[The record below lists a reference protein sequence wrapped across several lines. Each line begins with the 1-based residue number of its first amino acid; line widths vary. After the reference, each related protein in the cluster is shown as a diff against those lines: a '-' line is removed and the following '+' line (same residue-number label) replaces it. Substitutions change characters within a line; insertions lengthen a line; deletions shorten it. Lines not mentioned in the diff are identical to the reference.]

1 MLVCYSDS
9 DLEYLHIL
17 DSELQFLQILITSS
31 HNLNAN
37 SKSICQ
43 ITTLARVV
51 GMSKNEENKSG
62 SGNIG
67 EKSTDEKREIQQI
80 RADVDKLSTEIKNA
94 IGELKKS
101 IVDIRS
107 AVSEIENPF
116 NLLRVVSSE
125 GDLKKLENARLPP
138 GIKSLIIGKPEE
150 TERSLEV
157 EENQVVPESRLE
169 ETPPGVKLPIREE
182 EKKPAEQ
189 PGPILK
195 PSGAAYLDWVWS
207 LLDLGF
213 NSDDVGQM
221 AQSYELL
228 GFIPEGSSR
237 QIYSLAVAAEKARSK
252 GFDKGLFLLNMY
264 EASAISGKQM
274 STEDLKRLMS
284 IVEKI
289 MKEAKMAERVE

>member
-1 MLVCYSDS
+1 MSNNC
-9 DLEYLHIL
+9 
-17 DSELQFLQILITSS
+17 
-31 HNLNAN
+31 
-37 SKSICQ
+37 
-43 ITTLARVV
+43 LARVV
-51 GMSKNEENKSG
+51 SMSKNEENKSG
-62 SGNIG
+62 SGNSG
-67 EKSTDEKREIQQI
+67 EKAVDEKKEIQQI
-80 RADVDKLSTEIKNA
+80 RADVDRLSTELKNA

-138 GIKSLIIGKPEE
+138 GVKSLIIGKPEE
-150 TERSLEV
+150 AEKSLEV
-157 EENQVVPESRLE
+157 EEKQIAPESPLEAPRLE
-169 ETPPGVKLPIREE
+169 VKPPAIEE
-182 EKKPAEQ
+182 VNKPAEKSE
-189 PGPILK
+189 PILK

-264 EASAISGKQM
+264 EVSAISGKPM
-274 STEDLKRLMS
+274 NAEDLRRLMS